1 MDKPLVFRDLSSL
14 IKDYISCYENYS
26 HKIVKVKIGGAAPTD
41 MCSQAKVWKKIEK
54 QKCLKFLDDKIFR
67 LHFQV
72 QWYRHKFIIN
82 SKTDWA
88 LVNRIPRLLRD
99 IYCSPGYSPDYET
112 MISMVQ
118 INPTMSR
125 TPSQIRSKSRMVSR
139 RRSRDSHPIP
149 KTKLRVGTS

>member
-1 MDKPLVFRDLSSL
+1 MLYFLWSNLCQLISYIHGLSC
-14 IKDYISCYENYS
+14 ICYNGVSYVS
-26 HKIVKVKIGGAAPTD
+26 FYLSNILKVSD
-41 MCSQAKVWKKIEK
+41 SRVM
-54 QKCLKFLDDKIFR
+54 LN
-67 LHFQV
+67 FQV

-125 TPSQIRSKSRMVSR
+125 TPSQIRSKSRMVL
-139 RRSRDSHPIP
+139 SRDSNHDII
-149 KTKLRVGTS
+149 LCYSWCQLLVC